1 MTTHSLLAALL
12 LTLPASAPAD
22 RLSWAPEPGLRL
34 ERRFESE
41 LSLAVEAVE
50 VLFNDVDRT
59 PESQLAALPR
69 RTQREL
75 LVVHDSVDGVSSFWP
90 SRLSRSFVEAE
101 RTGETAL
108 GAGEPSPD
116 APRTSPLTG
125 HEVVFLWVDEEA
137 EHRKLYVGE
146 RGAAELLEGLE
157 EDLDLRGLLP
167 RGAVSQGD
175 TWNIDPRA
183 LGPWL
188 RPAGDLHLAADAE
201 SGRMEELR
209 RRTLTG
215 ELEARYLGAREVDG
229 RSLGIFSLAGELEA
243 GGALDLGREALGTSD
258 KSLEER
264 WSLSL
269 EGEVRW
275 DLAAG
280 HFAEARLAGEVSVL
294 RLERYELQELGP
306 NPEEPATDILIQHR
320 TESSGQ
326 LSLQA
331 SCRPR

>member
-1 MTTHSLLAALL
+1 MQ
-12 LTLPASAPAD
+12 D
-22 RLSWAPEPGLRL
+22 WG
-34 ERRFESE
+34 F
-41 LSLAVEAVE
+41 
-50 VLFNDVDRT
+50 
-59 PESQLAALPR
+59 Q
-69 RTQREL
+69 
-75 LVVHDSVDGVSSFWP
+75 
-90 SRLSRSFVEAE
+90 
-101 RTGETAL
+101 
-108 GAGEPSPD
+108 
-116 APRTSPLTG
+116 
-125 HEVVFLWVDEEA
+125 
-137 EHRKLYVGE
+137 HRAIV
-146 RGAAELLEGLE
+146 
-157 EDLDLRGLLP
+157 
-167 RGAVSQGD
+167 
-175 TWNIDPRA
+175 T
-183 LGPWL
+183 
-188 RPAGDLHLAADAE
+188 
-201 SGRMEELR
+201 
-209 RRTLTG
+209 
-215 ELEARYLGAREVDG
+215 
-229 RSLGIFSLAGELEA
+229 ELEA